1 MAKLLSLIFSIF
13 YLPYM
18 VYKEDELGKNWKEK
32 FNFFILFLSIGINFK
47 KRIKVG
53 EIKKITIPLSD
64 KISDVFKMIQHDQD
78 ENLNIDQIVT
88 EINNSNDLKIIFTK
102 DFNPNRLN
110 WDDKQL
116 KLKKVINN
124 GGYKDGLN
132 SFITITKDN
141 ILLDGNHRVSLL
153 KEKYGNDY
161 DIVVKKSLFTF
172 ENLFKRAL
180 LKINKKKMISIIK
193 PTIETEFNLSK
204 KQIVEKMDWIF
215 IINIWN
221 NSFPSNKIPIDE

>member
-1 MAKLLSLIFSIF
+1 
-13 YLPYM
+13 M
-18 VYKEDELGKNWKEK
+18 VYKEDEIGKNWKEK

-53 EIKKITIPLSD
+53 EIKKLTIPLSD
-64 KISDVFKMIQHDQD
+64 KISDVFKMVHHDQD
-78 ENLNIDQIVT
+78 ENLNIDQVVS

-102 DFNPNRLN
+102 DFNSNRLN
-110 WDDKQL
+110 WDDEQL
-116 KLKKVINN
+116 KLKKVIND

-161 DIVVKKSLFTF
+161 YIVVKKSLFTF

-180 LKINKKKMISIIK
+180 LKINKKKIISIIK

-204 KQIVEKMDWIF
+204 KQIVEKMDWRF

-221 NSFPSNKIPIDE
+221 NSFPHNKIPIDE